1 MILANSEKKVT
12 LIIDK
17 KDAPFNVN
25 DASPGGFLLLCY
37 SPLNG
42 PPAWS
47 GWGVL
52 ETLGWGQ
59 RRNFNMKC
67 FVH

>member
-1 MILANSEKKVT
+1 M
-12 LIIDK
+12 K

-25 DASPGGFLLLCY
+25 DTSPGGFPLLCY
-37 SPLNG
+37 FPLSG

>member
-1 MILANSEKKVT
+1 M
-12 LIIDK
+12 K

-25 DASPGGFLLLCY
+25 YASLGGCPLLSY
-37 SPLNG
+37 SPPSG

-47 GWGVL
+47 GWGAL